1 MEPEMYFKG
10 DVNYLTAEQAKDQY
24 PANETTRHI
33 DCRDGTVRVVFLSEK
48 PMYPG
53 QTKFE

>member
-1 MEPEMYFKG
+1 MYFKG

-53 QTKFE
+53 QSKFE